1 LTTLTGWKSREIAI
15 KILNAFE
22 KDKRLREHV
31 EKFTV
36 NFSPLDRAFI
46 REIASGTVRYLRLLD
61 FILERALKK
70 NLKGQKPSVRN
81 ALRLVAYQLFFTG
94 IPAYAAVNETVEA
107 VKKLLSKRTAGF
119 VNAVSKKLIGFD
131 YQKEVKRIPSYFERI
146 SILYSF
152 ETWMV
157 KRWARFYGKEE
168 VKELLSSLNKVAPLY
183 LRVNRIKT
191 TPEKLFS
198 LFKSKGF
205 EVEKHPFVPDM
216 LRIKGRVT
224 IEALPGFKEGYFYIQ
239 DPASFL
245 AAWLLAPRPS
255 ELILDVGAAPG
266 GKTTAI
272 ASLTKDRAKIVAVD
286 VNGSRMQLLKENCR
300 KLGVKNVSFV
310 LTDISQDEGFLKK
323 FRNSFDRILI
333 DAPCSATGVIRRHP
347 EGKWNKSLELIKHNQ
362 RVQRDL
368 LKAALR
374 LLKPGGWLLFSVC
387 SLEREEGEDNVEFAL
402 KSGFQEGKFSRFLE
416 ELKVSRKKNMLRVFP
431 HTHNMDGFFYAI
443 FRG

>member
-46 REIASGTVRYLRLLD
+46 REIASGTVRYLRFLD

-81 ALRLVAYQLFFTG
+81 ALRHLAYQLFFTG

-245 AAWLLAPRPS
+245 AAWLL
-255 ELILDVGAAPG
+255 G
-266 GKTTAI
+266 
-272 ASLTKDRAKIVAVD
+272 
-286 VNGSRMQLLKENCR
+286 Q
-300 KLGVKNVSFV
+300 
-310 LTDISQDEGFLKK
+310 
-323 FRNSFDRILI
+323 
-333 DAPCSATGVIRRHP
+333 
-347 EGKWNKSLELIKHNQ
+347 
-362 RVQRDL
+362 DL
-368 LKAALR
+368 LNLYLTLGQLPEEKLR
-374 LLKPGGWLLFSVC
+374 QLPL
-387 SLEREEGEDNVEFAL
+387 
-402 KSGFQEGKFSRFLE
+402 
-416 ELKVSRKKNMLRVFP
+416 
-431 HTHNMDGFFYAI
+431 
-443 FRG
+443 